1 MENSLIC
8 FLFAIDIACACG
20 FIIIGITFAK
30 ARRTK
35 AFNKC
40 RFCKKRNIKFEYAL
54 DNNFKELVQVYCEN
68 CDNTTGKYF
77 TKEDAFNAW
86 NEENK

>member
-1 MENSLIC
+1 MNSSLIV
-8 FLFAIDIACACG
+8 FLFVIDIVCACG
-20 FIIIGITFAK
+20 FILIGIMFAK
-30 ARRTK
+30 ANRDM

-54 DNNFKELVQVYCEN
+54 DNNCQELVQVYCEN
-68 CDNTTGKYF
+68 CDNTTHKYF
-77 TKEDAFNAW
+77 TKEEAFNAW

>member
-1 MENSLIC
+1 M
-8 FLFAIDIACACG
+8 
-20 FIIIGITFAK
+20 
-30 ARRTK
+30 

-40 RFCKKRNIKFEYAL
+40 RFCGKRNIKFEYAL
-54 DNNFKELVQVYCEN
+54 DSHFKELVQVYCEN
-68 CDNTTGKYF
+68 CDNTTHKYF

>member
-1 MENSLIC
+1 M
-8 FLFAIDIACACG
+8 
-20 FIIIGITFAK
+20 
-30 ARRTK
+30 

-40 RFCKKRNIKFEYAL
+40 RFCRKRNIKFEYSL
-54 DNNFKELVQVYCEN
+54 DNNCNELVQVYCEN
-68 CDNTTGKYF
+68 CNNTTNKYF

>member
-1 MENSLIC
+1 M
-8 FLFAIDIACACG
+8 
-20 FIIIGITFAK
+20 
-30 ARRTK
+30 

-40 RFCKKRNIKFEYAL
+40 RFCRKRNIKFEYSL
-54 DNNFKELVQVYCEN
+54 DSNCNELVQVYCEN

>member
-1 MENSLIC
+1 MIC
-8 FLFAIDIACACG
+8 C
-20 FIIIGITFAK
+20 
-30 ARRTK
+30 RRTRTM

-40 RFCKKRNIKFEYAL
+40 RFCGKRNIKFEYAL
-54 DNNFKELVQVYCEN
+54 DSHFKELVQVYCEN
-68 CDNTTGKYF
+68 CDNTTHKYF